1 MSTQPTTLPSLNDAI
16 TAVEQADTNYQ
27 CAVSQT
33 ANDTAATAAIQV
45 KLAAANATV
54 AADQQAQATAAA
66 AEVAVLQTLD
76 AVIQGMIANLSP
88 VPPAPPSGS

>member
-1 MSTQPTTLPSLNDAI
+1 MNLSWWETFIVQ
-16 TAVEQADTNYQ
+16 
-27 CAVSQT
+27 
-33 ANDTAATAAIQV
+33 
-45 KLAAANATV
+45 
-54 AADQQAQATAAA
+54 AA